1 MAVVGPDG
9 TPTESGSKILL
20 AIKSGHALPEEIASI
35 TSLAL
40 FTVKSGLKDL
50 EHAKL
55 VRRIGEKYVLAERG
69 IDLLS

>member
-20 AIKSGHALPEEIASI
+20 AVKSGYALPDEIAYI

-40 FTVKSGLKDL
+40 FTVTSGLKDL
-50 EHAKL
+50 ERVKL
-55 VRRIGEKYVLAERG
+55 IRRDGEKWVLAERG